1 MSITQ
6 NVVVVAVFT
15 TQAQAQQALDELRR
29 GGFRDEEIGFLTRA
43 AVASATGS
51 EVVPVA
57 ATGAVEGGLVGGVLG
72 AAVAL
77 LIPGFGPALAGGI
90 IAAMLSGAAPGA
102 TAGGIMAMLSGLG
115 VSNADARFYQQE
127 LSAGHTIITV
137 KLASGQKEAQAILRR
152 ARATSVKTHEGVI
165 TTPSS
170 PHTYP
175 PEQPPELF

>member
-6 NVVVVAVFT
+6 SVVVVAVFT
-15 TQAQAQQALDELRR
+15 TQAQAQQGLDELRR
-29 GGFRDEEIGFLTRA
+29 SGFRDEEIGFLTRA
-43 AVASATGS
+43 AVESPTS
-51 EVVPVA
+51 SDIVPVA

-90 IAAMLSGAAPGA
+90 VAALLSGAALGA
-102 TAGGIMAMLSGLG
+102 TAGGLMAMLSGLG

-137 KLASGQKEAQAILRR
+137 KIASGQKEAEAILRQ
-152 ARATSVKTHEGVI
+152 ARATSVKTHKGVI
-165 TTPSS
+165 TTPSL
-170 PHTYP
+170 PRILP
-175 PEQPPELF
+175 PE